1 MVYEAARNQIP
12 SLYVAPVENML
23 GRVPLI
29 PCFLEG
35 QAVNTIPYPYRGRDL
50 RGATTDSRAGA
61 GNGATLW
68 EVNIWMWRYGR
79 SLPRTTTI
87 EEAAARRAAR
97 LRDSRKQAATTKKR
111 RREEAEQRRAH
122 ADSLQDGGAGRSAV
136 AADED
141 SGSDSGSEN

>member
-1 MVYEAARNQIP
+1 
-12 SLYVAPVENML
+12 
-23 GRVPLI
+23 
-29 PCFLEG
+29 
-35 QAVNTIPYPYRGRDL
+35 
-50 RGATTDSRAGA
+50 
-61 GNGATLW
+61 
-68 EVNIWMWRYGR
+68 MWRYGR

-111 RREEAEQRRAH
+111 RREEAKQRRAH

-136 AADED
+136 ASDED